1 MSFRDLVLLAALG
14 VATSCGTPSR
24 SPERSLNRDTASQPL
39 DGSIEAS
46 VDREVAFAFR
56 VVNRDSRVEVMFPSG
71 QTHDFVVMDSTGR
84 ELWRWS
90 EGRMF
95 TQALQTR
102 VLDRGDTLVF
112 RATWDPATL
121 RGRFTVLA
129 RLLSSNYPLER
140 RTDFVVP

>member
-1 MSFRDLVLLAALG
+1 MSFRELVLLAALG

-24 SPERSLNRDTASQPL
+24 SPERALPRDTASQPL

-46 VDREVAFAFR
+46 VGREVAFAFR
-56 VVNRDSRVEVMFPSG
+56 VVNRGNRVEVMFPSG
-71 QTHDFVVMDSTGR
+71 QTHDFVVLDSTGR

-102 VLDRGDTLVF
+102 VLNRGDTLVF
-112 RATWDPATL
+112 RANWDPATL
-121 RGRFTVLA
+121 RGRFTVVA
-129 RLLSSNYPLER
+129 RLVSDNYPLER
-140 RTDFVVP
+140 RTDFLVP